1 MVDTRYTLKLDTAA
15 WQSSADNRVIA
26 GRGFEPVPEYSLE
39 MMQHHIIAARLCARP
54 AAHIRCEADFLPHTF
69 VRVAF
74 WNIMVNLGRPSQPVR
89 SWIQQHPSKC
99 PCPLASGVIP
109 PWQSICAVLLQL
121 SAALLLQTPSPC
133 SAAERSTDSTWSQG
147 LTSGVNG
154 PIPVIVVDQFGYP
167 TQAVKTAVIR
177 NPQVGYE
184 SAVHFTPGANQ
195 V

>member
-1 MVDTRYTLKLDTAA
+1 
-15 WQSSADNRVIA
+15 VIA
-26 GRGFEPVPEYSLE
+26 GRGVEPVLENSLD
-39 MMQHHIIAARLCARP
+39 MMQRHIIATRLCARL
-54 AAHIRCEADFLPHTF
+54 ATHIRCEADFLPHTF
-69 VRVAF
+69 LRVAF
-74 WNIMVNLGRPSQPVR
+74 WNIMVNLGRPFQPVR

-99 PCPLASGVIP
+99 PRPLASGVIP

-121 SAALLLQTPSPC
+121 GAALLLQAPLPC

-177 NPQVGYE
+177 NPQVGYD
-184 SAVHFTPGANQ
+184 SAVRFTPGANQ